1 LSLQKWSCIGKWLVP
16 HLPKGCKGI
25 VWCRMRPAPLSLGD
39 TKGSDSS
46 SSFSSWS
53 AWNKYCKEPKPT
65 DFSSYIQRRHCG
77 EVESAH
83 LHMEV
88 FKMCVSAPPLL
99 STTRW
104 LHGLIET
111 YGGVQPDTDEV
122 HIPAGQKSDV
132 KGWYDEE
139 LQCGNTDLTPVSGQH
154 FNKVWAKSLP
164 HLKCRAFLR
173 WVCLC
178 ACILVLI

>member
-83 LHMEV
+83 LHMKV
-88 FKMCVSAPPLL
+88 FKMCVYHSPPLL

-111 YGGVQPDTDEV
+111 YGGCNQTLMKCTSQLGKSQMSR
-122 HIPAGQKSDV
+122 AGTMKNCSVGILTSHQYQANISTK
-132 KGWYDEE
+132 
-139 LQCGNTDLTPVSGQH
+139 CG
-154 FNKVWAKSLP
+154 
-164 HLKCRAFLR
+164 LK
-173 WVCLC
+173 VCL
-178 ACILVLI
+178 I

>member
-1 LSLQKWSCIGKWLVP
+1 MLYNFQHQQKKTRKSNNNIPKTFTDTNTFCFLVVFLALQKWSCIGKWLVP

-39 TKGSDSS
+39 TKGSYSS

-83 LHMEV
+83 LHMKV
-88 FKMCVSAPPLL
+88 FKMCVYLLHPCFPPPDGCTALL
-99 STTRW
+99 R
-104 LHGLIET
+104 HM
-111 YGGVQPDTDEV
+111 GGFNQTLMKCTSQL
-122 HIPAGQKSDV
+122 GKS
-132 KGWYDEE
+132 
-139 LQCGNTDLTPVSGQH
+139 QM
-154 FNKVWAKSLP
+154 
-164 HLKCRAFLR
+164 
-173 WVCLC
+173 
-178 ACILVLI
+178 